1 MQENQDASRS
11 FSALQQ
17 YLRQVKWT
25 PRLTEEEEAQL
36 LQQPGCEQAR
46 ARLVEGYQPM
56 VLGMAKRYQRQ
67 VREMELMDLVQEGNE
82 GLLRALQG
90 YDGSLG
96 EASFRTWAFAWIRG
110 MMYRALLREGAIR
123 LPQRKA
129 EAIRQM
135 DAISDDLHC
144 LLGRQPTVTEMA
156 WEMGVSERDLYELMV
171 LQARRVVSL
180 DVPVDEDGE
189 VALAETIEDSTVAG
203 VDEAIASPED
213 LLRYVT
219 EQQRAVL
226 LVRYGFGDGQPCTQ
240 AETARLL
247 GMKFS
252 KVQELDRR
260 ARIRLRRALASSS
273 A

>member
-11 FSALQQ
+11 FGALQQ

-36 LQQPGCEQAR
+36 LQQLRCEQAR

-180 DVPVDEDGE
+180 DAPVDEDGE
-189 VALAETIEDSTVAG
+189 VALAEAIEDSAVAG
-203 VDEAIASPED
+203 VDEGFASPED
-213 LLRYVT
+213 LLRHVT

>member
-1 MQENQDASRS
+1 MREHQDASSS
-11 FSALQQ
+11 FGALQQ

-36 LQQPGCEQAR
+36 LQQRGCEQAR

-56 VLGMAKRYQRQ
+56 VLGMAKRYQRHVQ
-67 VREMELMDLVQEGNE
+67 EMELMDLVQEGNE

-110 MMYRALLREGAIR
+110 MMYHALLREGAIR

-135 DAISDDLHC
+135 DAIGGELYC
-144 LLGRQPTVTEMA
+144 LLGRQPTATELA
-156 WEMGVSERDLYELMV
+156 WEIGVSERDLYELMV
-171 LQARRVVSL
+171 LQAQRVVSL
-180 DVPVDEDGE
+180 DAPVDEEGE
-189 VALAETIEDSTVAG
+189 VTLAETVADSTVAD
-203 VDEAIASPED
+203 VDEGMASPED
-213 LLRYVT
+213 LFQHVT

-226 LVRYGFGDGQPCTQ
+226 LVRYGFGDGQPRTQ
-240 AETARLL
+240 AETARVL
-247 GMKFS
+247 GMKLN

-260 ARIRLRRALASSS
+260 ARIRLRKALAHDV